1 MHVLIVDDSRAMRLY
16 IRRALRRM
24 HVTTTTVTE
33 ATDPMHAWRLMRA
46 NDFDLVLSD
55 WNMPQMT
62 GLELLKRL
70 RRSGVKTPFGFISVE
85 VSNASSDAAREA
97 GAEFLLNK
105 PFSQSAFNAAITPL
119 VSQ

>member
-24 HVTTTTVTE
+24 DVSATSVTE
-33 ATDPMHAWRLMRA
+33 ATDPMHAWRLMRSTT
-46 NDFDLVLSD
+46 FDLVLSD
-55 WNMPQMT
+55 WNMPKMT

-70 RRSGVKTPFGFISVE
+70 RRSGVTTPFGFISVE
-85 VSNASSDAAREA
+85 CSSTSSDAAREA

-119 VSQ
+119 VPA